1 MEFLNLGK
9 IQSLLKERTID
20 GWLLYDFRR
29 SNSIAID
36 FLKIAPEA
44 HLTRRFFYWIPKT
57 GTPVAVVHR
66 IETHILAHLP
76 GEKRVY
82 SSAEELEVILR
93 SLLKGS
99 YQIAMEY
106 SNNCNIPTLAKVD
119 AGMVERIRTLGATVI
134 SSGDFLQE
142 LLCVWSKEQLEL
154 HREAGKVLDRV
165 AGEAWSWIGDKLQRN
180 QNMTEY
186 DVQQFI
192 LKEIERAGCVM
203 EGEPI
208 CGVNEHSAMPHYA
221 PSKSG
226 SQKIQKGDWILIDL
240 WCKKKVPHA
249 VYADITRV
257 AIAGEPTQKQ
267 QEVFQVV
274 YEAQKAATE
283 WVAAR
288 VGKQMR
294 GFEADQVARDVIEKA
309 GYGEYFTHRTG
320 HNIHEE
326 DHGPGANIDGFETHD
341 DRLLIPGT
349 CFSIEPGIYLPGEFG
364 VRLEYD
370 VYLHADKIEV
380 NGGIQDLIVTLF

>member
-1 MEFLNLGK
+1 MK
-9 IQSLLKERTID
+9 IDRLQKLLSEKKID

-36 FLKIAPEA
+36 FLKIAPDA
-44 HLTRRFFYWIPKT
+44 HLTRRFFYWIPKS
-57 GTPVAVVHR
+57 GNPVAVVHR

-82 SSAEELEVILR
+82 SSAEELDEALR
-93 SLLKGS
+93 SILKGVGS
-99 YQIAMEY
+99 VAMEY
-106 SNNCNIPTLAKVD
+106 SHNCNIPTLAKVD
-119 AGMVERIRTLGATVI
+119 AGMVERVQSLGPSVI

-165 AGEAWSWIGDKLQRN
+165 AEGAWNWIGDKLKKN
-180 QNMTEY
+180 QPVTEY

-208 CGVNEHSAMPHYA
+208 CGVNEHSAQPHYA
-221 PSKSG
+221 PSKNG
-226 SQKIQKGDWILIDL
+226 SKKIQKGDWILIDL
-240 WCKKKVPHA
+240 WCKKKVPQS

-257 AIAGEPTQKQ
+257 AVAGEPSEKQ

-274 YEAQKAATE
+274 YDAQKAAME

-288 VGKQMR
+288 VGKEMR
-294 GFEADQVARDVIEKA
+294 GFEVDHVAREVIEKA
-309 GYGEYFTHRTG
+309 GFGEYFTHRTG

-370 VYLHADKIEV
+370 VYLHPTKIEV